1 MSSTIESL
9 KISAS
14 SKKPKLEHIDI
25 MGKVG
30 KTTSLSELPKNYNQA
45 YYARNFEKKSLNL
58 FQILEMIYCKLF
70 ISVKKVGRSSCEKS
84 RVHQKESCHFI
95 WHTNQRCCTIL
106 CPATKGFPEVFSVD
120 LIFKLGDFYVT
131 VILFRN
137 PILINKEGTHSSYFP
152 RTKYFRH
159 TNIFWASWKE
169 YMDLQSQFL
178 SSYYPFFGSCC

>member
-14 SKKPKLEHIDI
+14 SKKPELEYIDI

-45 YYARNFEKKSLNL
+45 YYARNFEKKKFESVSNTGEDLL
-58 FQILEMIYCKLF
+58 QAVYKCKKSGEKFVREVQSASERILSFHLTYKSKMLYDFMPCHQGVSR
-70 ISVKKVGRSSCEKS
+70 SVFCRPDI
-84 RVHQKESCHFI
+84 Q
-95 WHTNQRCCTIL
+95 T
-106 CPATKGFPEVFSVD
+106 
-120 LIFKLGDFYVT
+120 DFYVT

-152 RTKYFRH
+152 HTKYFRH
-159 TNIFWASWKE
+159 TNYF
-169 YMDLQSQFL
+169 
-178 SSYYPFFGSCC
+178 

>member
-14 SKKPKLEHIDI
+14 SKKPELEYIDI

-95 WHTNQRCCTIL
+95 RHTNQRCCTIL
-106 CPATKGFPEVFSVD
+106 RPVTKGFPEVFSVD
-120 LIFKLGDFYVT
+120 LMFKL
-131 VILFRN
+131 
-137 PILINKEGTHSSYFP
+137 
-152 RTKYFRH
+152 
-159 TNIFWASWKE
+159 IFT
-169 YMDLQSQFL
+169 
-178 SSYYPFFGSCC
+178 